1 MADETKEIA
10 FLGIDEKG
18 FPFVR
23 EPVKIS
29 LSSYKNARYLDIRK
43 YYEKNGEWLPTT
55 KGITINSELFEKFTE
70 IIVNNKDEIKKW
82 LEEKQQ

>member
-23 EPVKIS
+23 EPVKLT
-29 LSSYKNARYLDIRK
+29 LSSYKNAKYLDIRK

-55 KGITINSELFEKFTE
+55 KGITINADVFDKFLE
-70 IIVNNKDEIKKW
+70 ILASHKDEIKAW
-82 LEEKQQ
+82 LEEKK

>member
-23 EPVKIS
+23 EPVKIT
-29 LSSYKNARYLDIRK
+29 LSAYKNAKYLDIRK

-55 KGITINSELFEKFTE
+55 KGITINSDVFDSFVET
-70 IIVNNKDEIKKW
+70 IVKHKDEIRTW
-82 LEEKQQ
+82 LDQK